1 VTDPVADGP
10 LLGFGLPV
18 SGAWAEPQHIRDVA
32 VEAES
37 LGYHSLW
44 SFQRLLHPVDE
55 DWGSAYHAVLDPLA
69 PLAFTA
75 AVTSRI
81 RLGVAVVNLP
91 YYAPLVLSKA
101 LTAVD
106 VLSQGRLDV
115 GLGIGWSPLEF
126 AGVGASMKGRGSR
139 AEEFVAFLEAT
150 WTQPE
155 PEFSGEHY
163 TLPRCT
169 VEPKPV
175 QQPRPPVLMGG
186 GADVALRRIGRI
198 ADGWISS
205 SRADLATIDRSID
218 LVRQSATQA
227 GRDASALRFVVRGVV
242 RLTDDDLD
250 ERSPLQGS
258 VDQVRADLDRLARHG
273 VTEVFVDCN
282 WDPQSVS
289 PEVDADAAVAHARHV
304 MRALAPIAR

>member
-1 VTDPVADGP
+1 M

-18 SGAWAEPQHIRDVA
+18 SGAWATPRHIRDVA
-32 VEAES
+32 VEAET

-55 DWGSAYHAVLDPLA
+55 DWGPAYHSVLDPVA
-69 PLAFTA
+69 SLAFTA
-75 AVTSRI
+75 AATTRI
-81 RLGVAVVNLP
+81 RLGVAVVNTP
-91 YYAPLVLSKA
+91 YYSPLVLSKA
-101 LTAVD
+101 LTTVD
-106 VLSQGRLDV
+106 VLSDGRLDV

-126 AGVGASMKGRGSR
+126 AGVGASMKGRGVR

-150 WTQPE
+150 WTMDE

-163 TLPRCT
+163 SLPRCT

-175 QQPRPPVLMGG
+175 QRPRPPVLMGG

-218 LVRQSATQA
+218 MIREAASEA

-242 RLTDDDLD
+242 RLTDHDLD

-258 VDQVRADLDRLARHG
+258 VDQVRADLEQLGRHG
-273 VTEVFVDCN
+273 VTEVFVDAN
-282 WDPQSVS
+282 WDPETVS
-289 PEVDADAAVAHARHV
+289 VDAEAGVAHALQV
-304 MRALAPIAR
+304 MRALAPTSA

>member
-1 VTDPVADGP
+1 M

-18 SGAWAEPQHIRDVA
+18 SGAWAKPQHIRDVA

-55 DWGSAYHAVLDPLA
+55 DWGPAYHAVLDPLA

-75 AVTSRI
+75 AATTRI

-91 YYAPLVLSKA
+91 YYSPLLLSKA
-101 LTAVD
+101 LTTVD
-106 VLSQGRLDV
+106 VLSDGRLDV

-126 AGVGASMKGRGSR
+126 AGVGASMKGRGAR
-139 AEEFVAFLEAT
+139 AEEFVAFLDAT
-150 WTQPE
+150 WTQAE
-155 PEFSGEHY
+155 PEFAGEHY

-175 QQPRPPVLMGG
+175 QRPRPPVLMGG

-218 LVRQSATQA
+218 LVRESASEA
-227 GRDASALRFVVRGVV
+227 GRDPATLRFVVRGVV
-242 RLTDDDLD
+242 RLTEQDLD
-250 ERSPLQGS
+250 ERAPLQGS
-258 VDQVRADLDRLARHG
+258 ADQVRDDLAALARHG
-273 VTEVFVDCN
+273 VTELFVDCN
-282 WDPQSVS
+282 WDPETVS
-289 PEVDADAAVAHARHV
+289 VDAEAGVAHA
-304 MRALAPIAR
+304 MRVLRTLAPD